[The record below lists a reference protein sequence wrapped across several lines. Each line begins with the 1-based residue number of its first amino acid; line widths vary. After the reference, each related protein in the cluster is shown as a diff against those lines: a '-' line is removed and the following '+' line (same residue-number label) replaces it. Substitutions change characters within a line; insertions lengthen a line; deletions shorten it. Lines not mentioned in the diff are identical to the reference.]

1 MSGVDRPYA
10 SRLDADTHTLAVEGV
25 LDEVSAPRFRADL
38 FAFVDESASAREA
51 DGSVTVSV
59 ELTEVEFLLSVAI
72 AALAAAKRHADD
84 IGAQIRFV
92 AAAGSIAARI
102 LEICGLPYETTP
114 QPGDPAPPAEATG
127 QDGGPQA

>member
-1 MSGVDRPYA
+1 MDRPYV
-10 SRLDADTHTLAVEGV
+10 SRVDADTRTISVEGV
-25 LDEVSAPRFRADL
+25 LDELSVPRFRSDL
-38 FAFVDESASAREA
+38 FAFVDESAAASSD

-102 LEICGLPYETTP
+102 LDICGLPYETTP
-114 QPGDPAPPAEATG
+114 DERDATAQQGPADE
-127 QDGGPQA
+127 DGGPRA

>member
-1 MSGVDRPYA
+1 MDRPYV
-10 SRLDADTHTLAVEGV
+10 SHLDADTRTISVEGV
-25 LDEVSAPRFRADL
+25 LDEVSVPLFRADL
-38 FAFVDESASAREA
+38 FAFVDESAAASAD

-59 ELTEVEFLLSVAI
+59 ELTQVEFLLSVAI

-102 LEICGLPYETTP
+102 LDICGLPYETTP
-114 QPGDPAPPAEATG
+114 DARGAAAQQGPTDEH
-127 QDGGPQA
+127 GGPRA